1 VGAGRIFAKAS
12 PMLKFILRRLLLLI
26 PVIIGLTVIMFA
38 IARLLPGDPVGLAA
52 GPNATPQERAEL
64 AHEFGLD
71 QPVWAQYATY
81 VTGLAHGDLGRS
93 LLTRRPVAAD
103 IAAYLPATLEL
114 VLTAMLIAVLIGVPL
129 GLLTAMWRN
138 RWPDYLSQVL
148 AIGAISMPR
157 FFLGLLMQL
166 VFAMWLAWLPL
177 GGQLPIVAFPPPHV
191 TGFITI
197 DALLAG
203 NLDTFMV
210 ALRHLA
216 MPAIA
221 LSLSPLA
228 TIMRMM
234 RASTIEVMGQ
244 DYVMTARALGLP
256 ARKIIM
262 KVIGR
267 NAVSATLTVIGLYFG
282 WLLGGTVLVETVFD
296 WPGLGL
302 YATKAIISQDMMP
315 VIGVALVI
323 GLIFVFT
330 NLVIDL
336 AYGIINPK
344 VRYG

>member
-1 VGAGRIFAKAS
+1 
-12 PMLKFILRRLLLLI
+12 MLYFTLRRIVLLI
-26 PVIIGLTVIMFA
+26 PVVIGLTIIMFA
-38 IARLLPGDPVGLAA
+38 FARLLPGDPVALAA
-52 GPNATPQERAEL
+52 GPNATQAEIEAL
-64 AHEFGLD
+64 AREFGLD
-71 QPVWAQYATY
+71 QPVWTQYFHY
-81 VTGLAHGDLGRS
+81 VTGLMQGDLGTS

-103 IAAYLPATLEL
+103 IAAFLPATLEL
-114 VLTAMLIAVLIGVPL
+114 VLAAMFIAVAVGIPL
-129 GLLTAMWRN
+129 GLVTAVWRN

-157 FFLGLLMQL
+157 FFLGPLLQL
-166 VFAMWLAWLPL
+166 CFAMWLMWLPL
-177 GGQLPIVAFPPPHV
+177 GGRLPIIVIPPPAI
-191 TGFITI
+191 TGFLTI
-197 DALLAG
+197 DSLLAG
-203 NLDTFMV
+203 DWSTFTL

-221 LSLSPLA
+221 MSLSPLA

-234 RASTIEVMGQ
+234 RASTIEVMSQ
-244 DYVMTARALGLP
+244 DYVTTARALGLP
-256 ARKIIM
+256 RSKIIL
-262 KVIGR
+262 KYVAR

-323 GLIFVFT
+323 GLLFVLA

-336 AYGIINPK
+336 LYGVINPK
-344 VRYG
+344 VRYS